1 MYNFQNTNEMVSGLH
16 ITLHYNVNM
25 ERWVRFLCH
34 FGPKFKVQ
42 KIVELMWKF
51 RDRAVKQ
58 KLWVDKY
65 GPQIWFV
72 FGLLVIGWYLD

>member
-1 MYNFQNTNEMVSGLH
+1 MYNFQNTNEMGSGLH

-25 ERWVRFLCH
+25 ERWVRFLSSCH

-51 RDRAVKQ
+51 RDQAVKQ
-58 KLWVDKY
+58 KLWVDMGHK
-65 GPQIWFV
+65 
-72 FGLLVIGWYLD
+72 FGSSMGY